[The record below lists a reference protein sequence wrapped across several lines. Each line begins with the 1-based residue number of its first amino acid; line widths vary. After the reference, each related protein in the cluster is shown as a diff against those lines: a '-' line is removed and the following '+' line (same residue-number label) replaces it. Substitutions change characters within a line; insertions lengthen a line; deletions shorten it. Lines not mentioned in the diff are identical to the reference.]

1 MVKATPGVPG
11 VNMEPLDIG
20 GLNIEMPVA
29 LAPMAGY
36 TNAAFRTICHQFGCG
51 FFFTEVINAAGITHG
66 SKRTLF
72 MLETLAGET
81 PLAGHMYGSDPAVM
95 ADAAR
100 TIEDTGRFQ
109 LVDINCGCPVR
120 KIVAKHCGVAL
131 MADPARLG
139 RIVASV
145 KKAVSLP
152 VTVKTR
158 LGLSEDS
165 HNVLEVVKAVEES
178 GGDAIHIH
186 SRYASKQHSGP
197 ADWDALAEV
206 KAACSIPVV
215 GNGGIDGAE
224 DAPRMLKHTGVDG
237 VMIGRASIG
246 NPWVFKDV
254 ATLLGGGEAEGRHS
268 VQEHRRTIQAH
279 VEAVVKLKEREQ
291 HFRKRGRMNSDEAAA
306 VLFRPVLLKY
316 MAGFRGSSSIRRG
329 LNSMLSTAEIM
340 AAVDRV
346 LSAHESDWVDHA

>member
-1 MVKATPGVPG
+1 MST
-11 VNMEPLDIG
+11 EPLDIG
-20 GLNIEMPVA
+20 ELRIETPVA

-81 PLAGHMYGSDPAVM
+81 PLAGHMYGADPSVM

-131 MADPARLG
+131 MADPGRLG

-158 LGLSEDS
+158 LGLSEDR
-165 HNVLEVVKAVEES
+165 HNVIEVAKAVEES

-206 KAACSIPVV
+206 KAACGIPVV
-215 GNGGIDGAE
+215 GNGGIENPKDV
-224 DAPRMLKHTGVDG
+224 PRMLKHSGVDG

-246 NPWVFKDV
+246 NPWVFRDV
-254 ATLLGGGEAEGRHS
+254 AALLRGDEPEGRHT
-268 VQEHRRTIQAH
+268 VQEHRKTIQAH
-279 VEAVVKLKEREQ
+279 VEAVVRLKEREQ
-291 HFRKRGRMNSDEAAA
+291 HFRKGGRMNPDEGAA

-316 MAGFRGSSSIRRG
+316 MTGFRGSSTIRRS
-329 LNSMLSTAEIM
+329 LNSMLSTDAIM
-340 AAVDRV
+340 VAVDRV
-346 LSAHESDWVDHA
+346 LSAHESDWVEHSG